1 MPAYGHISDH
11 DLERLILGMVKD
23 EAERA
28 SNGDPLAQFNLGL
41 KHCADH

>member
-1 MPAYGHISDH
+1 MAEHISDEA
-11 DLERLILGMVKD
+11 LERYLLDMVKD